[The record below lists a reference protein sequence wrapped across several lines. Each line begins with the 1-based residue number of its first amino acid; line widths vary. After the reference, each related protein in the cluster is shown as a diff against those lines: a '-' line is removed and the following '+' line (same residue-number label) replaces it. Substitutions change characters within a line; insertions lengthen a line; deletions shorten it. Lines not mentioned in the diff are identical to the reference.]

1 MSDTQDLLIEI
12 GTEELPPK
20 ALRELRDA
28 FARGVTQ
35 GLAEAGLEVGVCQ
48 AYAAPRRLAVWIKD
62 VPPRQADQSMERRG
76 PAVSA
81 AFDAEGQPTRA
92 AQGFAG
98 SCGVP
103 VSELERMETDKG
115 AWLVHRH
122 VEPGRETTE
131 LVPGVVE
138 SALAALPIPKRMRWG
153 DGDAEFVRPVHWV
166 ILLLGDREIP
176 ATLLGVSAGRETRGH
191 RFHHPEPLRV
201 PEPAAYA
208 DLLAQQGHVLADFD
222 TRRETI
228 RSQVEQAAAE
238 LGGRA
243 VLDEALLDE
252 VTALVEW
259 PVAVVGHF
267 ESRFLEVPQEAL
279 ILTMQDN
286 QKYFAVV
293 DGQGRLMPHFITISN
308 VDSREPERVRE
319 GNERVIRPRFAD
331 AEFFWKQDRQRQRPL
346 ESHLDGLRHVV
357 FQQKLGSLHAK
368 TLRVEQL
375 AGYLAGQ
382 IGAPEAE
389 ARRAAHLCKCDLQ
402 TLMVYEFTEL
412 QGTMGRYYAQH
423 DGEAASVARALEDQY
438 LPRHAGDDLPGEAV
452 GRVLALADRLDT
464 LVGIFAIGLKPTG
477 AKDPFGLRRAALGV
491 LRILVE
497 AELPLDLEDLLQQ
510 AARGYGDAVPAMEA
524 VPQVLDYVMERLRAY
539 YHDRGIR
546 PEVFDAVLSVRPT
559 RPLDFDRRVRAVE
572 TFLGLPE
579 AEPLAA
585 AHKRIHNILRKVEGD
600 LPEQVDPERLQED
613 AERALHERL
622 EALWAPVSAHF
633 DVGEYTQGLTEL
645 ATLREPVDAFFDQV
659 MVMAED
665 AALRDNRLALLN
677 RLAGLFLRVADLSRV
692 P

>member
-1 MSDTQDLLIEI
+1 MSDVQDLLIEI

-35 GLAEAGLEVGVCQ
+35 GLAEAGLEIGACQ
-48 AYAAPRRLAVWIKD
+48 AYAAPRRLAVLIKD

-81 AFDAEGQPTRA
+81 AFDADGQPTRA

-98 SCGVP
+98 SCGVD
-103 VSELERMETDKG
+103 VSALERLETDKG

-122 VEPGRETTE
+122 VEPGRETVD
-131 LVPGVVE
+131 LVPAVVE
-138 SALAALPIPKRMRWG
+138 TALAGLPIPKRMRWG

-176 ATLLGVSAGRETRGH
+176 ATLLGIPAGRETRGH
-191 RFHHPEPLRV
+191 RFHHPDPLRV
-201 PEPAAYA
+201 STPAAYA
-208 DLLAQQGHVLADFD
+208 ALLAEEGHVLADFD
-222 TRRETI
+222 ARRDAI
-228 RSQVEQAAAE
+228 RQQVEQAAAE

-243 VLDEALLDE
+243 VLEASLLDE

-267 ESRFLEVPQEAL
+267 EARFLEVPQEAL

-331 AEFFWKQDRQRQRPL
+331 AEFFWKQDRKRPL
-346 ESHLDGLRHVV
+346 ESHLDALRHVV

-382 IGAPEAE
+382 IGAPETE

-423 DGEAASVARALEDQY
+423 DGEAASVARALEEQY
-438 LPRHAGDDLPGEAV
+438 LPRHAGDALPGEAV

-600 LPEQVDPERLQED
+600 LPERVDPKWLQED

-622 EALWAPVSAHF
+622 EGLWAPVSAHF
-633 DVGEYTQGLTEL
+633 DAGEYTQGLTAL
-645 ATLREPVDAFFDQV
+645 AGLREPVDAFFEQV

>member
-1 MSDTQDLLIEI
+1 MNDTHDLLIEI

-81 AFDAEGQPTRA
+81 AFDADGQPTRA

-98 SCGVP
+98 SCGVA

-122 VEPGRETTE
+122 VEPGRETTD

-243 VLDEALLDE
+243 VLEEALLDE

-331 AEFFWKQDRQRQRPL
+331 AEFFWKQDRQRPL

-389 ARRAAHLCKCDLQ
+389 ACRAAHLCKCDLQ

>member
-1 MSDTQDLLIEI
+1 MSDAQDLLIEI

-28 FARGVTQ
+28 FAREVTR
-35 GLAEAGLEVGVCQ
+35 GLEEAGLKVGAGQ
-48 AYAAPRRLAVWIKD
+48 AYAAPRRLAVWIRE
-62 VPPRQADQSMERRG
+62 VPLRQADQAMERRG

-92 AQGFAG
+92 AQGFAA
-98 SCGVP
+98 SCGVE
-103 VSELERMETDKG
+103 VSALERMETDKG

-122 VEPGRETTE
+122 VEPGRETAE

-166 ILLLGDREIP
+166 ILLLGDQPIP
-176 ATLLGVSAGRETRGH
+176 GTILGIPAGRETRGH
-191 RFHHPEPLRV
+191 RFHHPDPLPV
-201 PEPAAYA
+201 PEPSAYA
-208 DLLAQQGHVLADFD
+208 DLLARQGHVLADFD
-222 TRRETI
+222 ARREAI
-228 RSQVEQAAAE
+228 RGQVEQTAAE

-259 PVAVVGHF
+259 PVAVAGHF
-267 ESRFLEVPQEAL
+267 ESRFLDVPQEAL

-293 DGQGRLMPHFITISN
+293 DDQGRLMPHFITISN

-331 AEFFWKQDRQRQRPL
+331 AEFFWNQDRKRPL
-346 ESHLDGLRHVV
+346 ESHLDALRHVV
-357 FQQKLGSLHAK
+357 FQQKLGSLYDK
-368 TLRVEQL
+368 TQRVEQL
-375 AGYLAGQ
+375 AAFLAGE
-382 IGAPEAE
+382 IDAPESE
-389 ARRAAHLCKCDLQ
+389 ARRAARLCKCDLQ

-412 QGTMGRYYAQH
+412 QGTMGRHYARY
-423 DGEAASVARALEDQY
+423 DGETAAVARALEDQY
-438 LPRHAGDDLPGEAV
+438 LPRHAGDELPGEAV

-497 AELPLDLEDLLQQ
+497 AELPLDLKDLLEH
-510 AARGYGDAVPAMEA
+510 AARGYGQAVPAMEA
-524 VPQVLDYVMERLRAY
+524 VPQVLDYIMERLRAY

-559 RPLDFDRRVRAVE
+559 RPLDFDQRVRAVE

-600 LPEQVDPERLQED
+600 LPEQVDPERLHED

-622 EALWAPVSAHF
+622 EALWVPVSAHF
-633 DVGEYTQGLTEL
+633 DAGEYTQGLTEL
-645 ATLREPVDAFFDQV
+645 ASLREPVDAFFDQV

-665 AALRDNRLALLN
+665 TALRDNRLALLN

>member
-331 AEFFWKQDRQRQRPL
+331 AEFFWKQDRQRPL

-438 LPRHAGDDLPGEAV
+438 LPRHAGDELPGEAV